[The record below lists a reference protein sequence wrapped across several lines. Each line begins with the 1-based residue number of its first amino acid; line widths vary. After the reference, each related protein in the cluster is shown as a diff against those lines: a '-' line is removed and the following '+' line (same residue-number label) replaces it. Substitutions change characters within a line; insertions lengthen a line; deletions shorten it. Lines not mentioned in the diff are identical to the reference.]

1 MVERREEEDLEK
13 SIVYPKPE
21 DLADLIKEILDTQQ
35 KDNDKN
41 SSSPLPGER
50 TENIDGLIINAEI
63 DFKAS
68 YSLYKDRIYSSAV
81 YHLQQAIE
89 KLIKACAMKYVGLDY
104 LTIKKT
110 SHNSPEIY
118 LELLLDPKWNNFLR
132 KFVILIPGMDLKP
145 LNALDQTIKNIKRT
159 ETKVE
164 LARMP
169 TTLLNDLLDVCDNL
183 IAINVKSKSSDFLKE
198 QNEVFFDKYIK
209 LVSASLAPNYANFD
223 GEINRFNLKNFFGGD
238 INFIYDNVNEILV
251 TILPLYLIGLIVY
264 PHESFTRYPGQ
275 LMNSQDYS
283 ESLGIVQA
291 FLRIWNLGNIILM
304 KVKS

>member
-89 KLIKACAMKYVGLDY
+89 KLIKACAIISIALTFLIEFSFVYGLSIVS
-104 LTIKKT
+104 L
-110 SHNSPEIY
+110 S
-118 LELLLDPKWNNFLR
+118 
-132 KFVILIPGMDLKP
+132 IL
-145 LNALDQTIKNIKRT
+145 
-159 ETKVE
+159 
-164 LARMP
+164 
-169 TTLLNDLLDVCDNL
+169 
-183 IAINVKSKSSDFLKE
+183 AICS
-198 QNEVFFDKYIK
+198 
-209 LVSASLAPNYANFD
+209 
-223 GEINRFNLKNFFGGD
+223 R
-238 INFIYDNVNEILV
+238 
-251 TILPLYLIGLIVY
+251 
-264 PHESFTRYPGQ
+264 SFMSRYPYPI
-275 LMNSQDYS
+275 LSHFSRNSS
-283 ESLGIVQA
+283 
-291 FLRIWNLGNIILM
+291 FM
-304 KVKS
+304 